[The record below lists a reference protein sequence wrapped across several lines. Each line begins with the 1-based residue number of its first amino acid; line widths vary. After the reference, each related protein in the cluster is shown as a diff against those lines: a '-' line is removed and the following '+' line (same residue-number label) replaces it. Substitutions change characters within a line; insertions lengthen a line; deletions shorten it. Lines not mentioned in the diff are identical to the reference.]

1 MGVIAARLEPPPR
14 VSGKIKVLF
23 AHAGARWQMSDLL
36 QTRQRKLDQFAR
48 ARARGTR
55 FASCGTTKRGRVGGV
70 MDFSAQL
77 DALQTNVAEAKAQVQ
92 AAATESREQLV
103 SIRKSRGGHAGARR
117 DRFSAVTP

>member
-1 MGVIAARLEPPPR
+1 
-14 VSGKIKVLF
+14 
-23 AHAGARWQMSDLL
+23 
-36 QTRQRKLDQFAR
+36 
-48 ARARGTR
+48 
-55 FASCGTTKRGRVGGV
+55 